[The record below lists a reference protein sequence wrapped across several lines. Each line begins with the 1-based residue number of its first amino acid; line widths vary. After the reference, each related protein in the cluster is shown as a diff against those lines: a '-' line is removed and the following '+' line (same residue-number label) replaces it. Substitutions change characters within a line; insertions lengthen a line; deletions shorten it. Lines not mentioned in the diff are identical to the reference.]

1 MTPLFAIYDYI
12 FGKTNESIPSMREH
26 DMEQSTLNQASDKPT
41 VTIYYCRQCNWML
54 RASWLSQELL
64 HTFSEELGAVTLCPD
79 TGGRFEIFVMEY
91 KSGTEKPKVGSLKQ
105 KYSNREFVILLLQS
119 EIWATSIQNNLRPCV
134 SDWVI
139 KWLKSGF
146 CYRAPLFNTSPSKL
160 TTENNPFS

>member
-79 TGGRFEIFVMEY
+79 TGGRFEIFCNGVQIWDRKAEGGFPEA
-91 KSGTEKPKVGSLKQ
+91 KILKQ
-105 KYSNREFVILLLQS
+105 RVRNI
-119 EIWATSIQNNLRPCV
+119 I
-134 SDWVI
+134 
-139 KWLKSGF
+139 
-146 CYRAPLFNTSPSKL
+146 APERDLGHVDSK
-160 TTENNPFS
+160 

>member
-12 FGKTNESIPSMREH
+12 FGKTNESIQSMREH

-79 TGGRFEIFVMEY
+79 TGGRFEIFCNGVQIWDRKAEGGFPEA
-91 KSGTEKPKVGSLKQ
+91 KILKQ
-105 KYSNREFVILLLQS
+105 RVRNI
-119 EIWATSIQNNLRPCV
+119 I
-134 SDWVI
+134 
-139 KWLKSGF
+139 
-146 CYRAPLFNTSPSKL
+146 APERDLGHVDSK
-160 TTENNPFS
+160 